1 MQRGFEHFETYLHQA
16 TTLPLCDHLLAKAT
30 LQIGYLVDRLGH
42 ATMVDSADAPFVY
55 IY

>member
-16 TTLPLCDHLLAKAT
+16 TTLRLCDHLLAKAT

-42 ATMVDSADAPFVY
+42 ATMVDNVDVSFVC